1 MTLQQVS
8 IVCTD
13 PSHPVNPWLERW
25 AAANAQ
31 RAAISIHRDLAS
43 LGQGDFLFL
52 VSCQQIVRPALRA
65 RFRHTLVLHGSDLP
79 RGRGMSPHIWQVLE
93 GADSI
98 TITLLNAADAVDCG
112 DIWHQV
118 VVPLTGTELHAEFH
132 AKLSAAQDELLSW
145 ALDHCDRSTPRP
157 QVGEP
162 TFYRRRSP
170 EDSRIDPARPLA
182 EAFDLLRVADPER
195 YPVFF
200 DHRGQRWRLRLD
212 RL

>member
-1 MTLQQVS
+1 MTLPQVS

-31 RAAISIHRDLAS
+31 RAAISIHRDIAS

-52 VSCQQIVRPALRA
+52 VSCQQIVRPALRV

-118 VVPLTGTELHAEFH
+118 VVPLTGTTSALHLRQSLAIFDFELTPAEV
-132 AKLSAAQDELLSW
+132 AALVQL
-145 ALDHCDRSTPRP
+145 T
-157 QVGEP
+157 
-162 TFYRRRSP
+162 
-170 EDSRIDPARPLA
+170 
-182 EAFDLLRVADPER
+182 
-195 YPVFF
+195 
-200 DHRGQRWRLRLD
+200 
-212 RL
+212 